1 MAKRLT
7 KRTTTTEAPKPLPS
21 RNSKEEPD
29 VICQGA
35 TTAVTEKDSAPMLGK
50 CVKCNNQANSE
61 ADHLCYNCHKTAAGF
76 VYDEDQNRYIK
87 KSKGRK

>member
-7 KRTTTTEAPKPLPS
+7 KRTTTTEAPKPLPP
-21 RNSKEEPD
+21 RSKEEPD

-61 ADHLCYNCHKTAAGF
+61 ADHLCYDCHKIVAGF

-87 KSKGRK
+87 KPRSRK

>member
-7 KRTTTTEAPKPLPS
+7 KRITSTEAPKSLPS
-21 RNSKEEPD
+21 RSKEEPD

-50 CVKCNNQANSE
+50 CAKCNNQANSE
-61 ADHLCYNCHKTAAGF
+61 ADHLCYDCHMTKVGF
-76 VYDEDQNRYIK
+76 EYDEDQNRYVK
-87 KSKGRK
+87 KSKRRK